1 MLAKIYILLNST
13 AIGRCSAR
21 CWFPRV
27 EIESRGREVEK
38 RSRRKQAWAMRHAH
52 WGAML
57 HPAGHTGP
65 KTGAGAQQR
74 TSASSAQRIHQPH
87 TRRRHSY
94 QMAKSTKSKGRS
106 DAGFRRMS
114 TAPSA
119 DHHHLVDLH
128 SEALTQGPASSPLAS
143 WHRKHSPPVHAR
155 SDVSPG
161 PKGRSRSPS

>member
-1 MLAKIYILLNST
+1 MPVAGSLGSKLKVEGGKSRSVRAESKL
-13 AIGRCSAR
+13 GR
-21 CWFPRV
+21 
-27 EIESRGREVEK
+27 RG
-38 RSRRKQAWAMRHAH
+38 SLFLHAH

-119 DHHHLVDLH
+119 DHHHLVDLR

-161 PKGRSRSPS
+161 PSLPQPLLAGR